1 MASNETVTVLSHVEK
16 QLRSSKMASGSAIRR
31 PIQWNA
37 GRLAMTALAA
47 GLLLSGCGKKQGNA
61 SAASNTAAS
70 PNSSSAPAESSARA
84 ESSAPAQPA
93 QNRSAQ
99 APARSSKAPAQAA
112 KAAPAPI
119 PPKMY
124 TIPAGTHLEIRMG
137 QTLSARDNN
146 IGDGFQGRLVRAV
159 HVGGVTVLP
168 AGTPVSGAVVAA
180 KGQGR
185 FKGTG
190 DLGITLNRVGDQ
202 AVATTVYERVAKGKG
217 KRSAE
222 FIGGGAGLGALIGGL
237 TGGGKGAAIG
247 GLVGGGAGTA
257 GAAYTGNKNVVIPA
271 ESIVSF
277 SLTRALTIAAVSA
290 STSR

>member
-1 MASNETVTVLSHVEK
+1 
-16 QLRSSKMASGSAIRR
+16 
-31 PIQWNA
+31 
-37 GRLAMTALAA
+37 
-47 GLLLSGCGKKQGNA
+47 
-61 SAASNTAAS
+61 
-70 PNSSSAPAESSARA
+70 
-84 ESSAPAQPA
+84 
-93 QNRSAQ
+93 
-99 APARSSKAPAQAA
+99 
-112 KAAPAPI
+112 
-119 PPKMY
+119 
-124 TIPAGTHLEIRMG
+124 MG

-146 IGDGFQGRLVRAV
+146 IGDGFQGTLVRAV
-159 HVGGVTVLP
+159 RVGGAIALA

-185 FKGTG
+185 FKGAG

-202 AVATTVYERVAKGKG
+202 PVSTSVYERVAKSKG
-217 KRSAE
+217 KRSLG
-222 FIGGGAGLGALIGGL
+222 FIGGGAGLGALVGGL

-277 SLTRALTIAAVSA
+277 SLTQALRVTVASA